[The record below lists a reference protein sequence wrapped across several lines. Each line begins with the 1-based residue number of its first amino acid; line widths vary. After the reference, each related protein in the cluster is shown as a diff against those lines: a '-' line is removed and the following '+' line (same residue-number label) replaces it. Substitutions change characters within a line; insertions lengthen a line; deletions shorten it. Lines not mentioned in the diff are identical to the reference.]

1 MTNSNR
7 DILHVSR
14 NVLTW
19 LINEG
24 MRLVVAGIGSP
35 TDEEEGFTPGII
47 DDVGMDTPAYTFIS
61 AMIQYVRLVVSI
73 LEQQE
78 E

>member
-1 MTNSNR
+1 
-7 DILHVSR
+7 
-14 NVLTW
+14 
-19 LINEG
+19 
-24 MRLVVAGIGSP
+24 
-35 TDEEEGFTPGII
+35 
-47 DDVGMDTPAYTFIS
+47 MDTPAYTFIS